1 MTRNPS
7 GSSCARGWI
16 LLSLCLGCFTPTDRF
31 LPYLQ
36 CFIRQT
42 CPAGRFAEYIESKLK
57 RTLSNGTRNYP
68 PNSVE
73 IQASKMR
80 KPVSIHITF
89 MDGTIITVC
98 VDSATTSREICDELA
113 ECISLKDSFGFSL
126 YITYFDKVVSLGCG
140 MDHIMDAISQCE
152 QYATETAKEVV
163 NPLWRFFYRKEIF
176 SPWHDPR

>member
-36 CFIRQT
+36 CFIRQS
-42 CPAGRFAEYIESKLK
+42 CPTGRFAEYIESKLK

-98 VDSATTSREICDELA
+98 ADSATTSREICDELA
-113 ECISLKDSFGFSL
+113 ESISLKDSFGFSL
-126 YITYFDKVVSLGCG
+126 YIAYFDKVVSL
-140 MDHIMDAISQCE
+140 
-152 QYATETAKEVV
+152 
-163 NPLWRFFYRKEIF
+163 
-176 SPWHDPR
+176 